1 MKVIDSASL
10 EVSGMKSLAALVL
23 LLVLSACARADAE
36 PPLESE
42 GDTTL
47 VISTD
52 RDLRLLAAELLP
64 GLSSRSG
71 LELREPVRVERR
83 TRGELEAYLRVKLDE
98 ELPADE
104 ADRLARSYH
113 LLGLAPADLDL
124 RSLLLAVYREQVAGF
139 YDPDSTALFVL
150 DDQGPDALRPLL
162 LHELVHAV
170 QDQSADLDALTAKEL
185 GNDRRKAAQSAI
197 EGHATLVM
205 MEHVLGERRGQEI
218 DLAEIPD
225 MADQLRPALDAL
237 QAQFPA
243 LASAPRIVQEA
254 LLFPYLEGA
263 SFMLAFWRTGARRG
277 AAFEGSIPRSTEQ
290 VMEPARAFGEE
301 PDEPT
306 PIELVMAS
314 GTALYEDDLG
324 RAEADVLL
332 RELTGR
338 EDLAA
343 WGWDGDRYA
352 LVAVGDLA
360 AGDSAAEQT
369 GLVWGTVWDDAVS
382 RDRFIAAL
390 RPALG
395 RLPLAATLESIQVGT
410 RAGALLRV
418 GVDGPVEVAIASGEG

>member
-1 MKVIDSASL
+1 MKP
-10 EVSGMKSLAALVL
+10 LAALAL
-23 LLVLSACARADAE
+23 LLVLSSCARADAE
-36 PPLESE
+36 PPLGASV
-42 GDTTL
+42 DTTL

-64 GLSSRSG
+64 GLSARSG
-71 LELREPVRVERR
+71 LELRDPVRLERR
-83 TRGELEAYLRVKLDE
+83 TRDELETYLKFKLDD
-98 ELPADE
+98 ELPAEE

-124 RSLLLAVYREQVAGF
+124 RTLLLAVYREQVAGF

-150 DDQGPDALRPLL
+150 DDQGPAALRPLL

-170 QDQSADLDALTAKEL
+170 QDQSADLDALTAKEV

-205 MEHVLGERRGQEI
+205 MEHVYGEMQGQEI

-225 MADQLRPALDAL
+225 MADQLRPALDAV
-237 QAQFPA
+237 QTQFPA
-243 LASAPRIVQEA
+243 LASAPRVVQEA

-263 SFMLAFWRTGARRG
+263 SFMLASWRSGAARG
-277 AAFEGSIPRSTEQ
+277 AAFEGSLPRSTEQ
-290 VMEPARAFGEE
+290 VLEPEKAFGEV

-306 PIELVMAS
+306 TLGLRVHT
-314 GTALYEDDLG
+314 GVVLYEDDLG

-338 EDLAA
+338 ESLSAS
-343 WGWDGDRYA
+343 GWDGDRFA
-352 LVAVGDLA
+352 LVSVGDPA
-360 AGDSAAEQT
+360 AGATA
-369 GLVWGTVWDDAVS
+369 LVWGSVWDDEQA
-382 RDRFIAAL
+382 RNRFIAAL
-390 RPALG
+390 EPALS
-395 RLPLAATLESIQVGT
+395 RLPLTATLEAIDIDG

-418 GVDGPVEVAIASGEG
+418 GFDGPVDVALVAGGG